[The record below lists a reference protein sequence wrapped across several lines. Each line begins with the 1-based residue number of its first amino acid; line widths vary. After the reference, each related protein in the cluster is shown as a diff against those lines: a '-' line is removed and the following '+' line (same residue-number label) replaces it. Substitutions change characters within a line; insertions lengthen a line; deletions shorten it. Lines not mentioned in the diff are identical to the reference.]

1 MKLKRKTKKP
11 ERTGTAA
18 PRPEKRGA
26 IFSDACTQRAIGC
39 RFFRFGARRERRVP
53 FIAERLA
60 AHTPMTIRGAA
71 RVRPFLS
78 PYTTKPAYGRRR
90 ASGYKRIGCFSSL
103 KEIHMGDMQ

>member
-1 MKLKRKTKKP
+1 MKRKTKKP

-26 IFSDACTQRAIGC
+26 IFSDACMQRAIGC
-39 RFFRFGARRERRVP
+39 RFFRFGARHGNRACL
-53 FIAERLA
+53 FIAERRD
-60 AHTPMTIRGAA
+60 AHKHMTIRGAA